1 MKTLFISLRLFLF
14 FTILTGL
21 LYPLFVTEIAQSI
34 FPYKANGSLI
44 VNNGKKVGSAL
55 IGQKFYSPK
64 YFSSRPS
71 ATDYNTIPSCGS
83 NLALNNKELKL
94 LVESRKNLFL
104 ELNNLN
110 SDVTVPSEMLFAS
123 ASGLDPHISY
133 RSALLQA
140 ERVAEARNYS
150 VRQKLH
156 LLQLINKQR
165 ERPQYL
171 LLGEDRVNV
180 FLLNLKVDAIK

>member
-1 MKTLFISLRLFLF
+1 MKTLFTSLRIFLF

-21 LYPLFVTEIAQSI
+21 LYPLFVTGIAQSI
-34 FPYKANGSLI
+34 FPYKANGSLV
-44 VNNGKKVGSAL
+44 VNNGKMAGSAL
-55 IGQKFYSPK
+55 IGQKFYSAK

-71 ATDYNTIPSCGS
+71 ATDYNTISSGGS
-83 NLALNNKELKL
+83 NLALNNKELIL
-94 LVESRKNLFL
+94 SVESRKKSFL

-110 SDVTVPSEMLFAS
+110 RDITVPSEMLFSS

-140 ERVAEARNYS
+140 ERVAKARNYS
-150 VRQKLH
+150 LRQKLH

-165 ERPQYL
+165 ERSQYL

-180 FLLNLKVDAIK
+180 FLLNLKIDAII